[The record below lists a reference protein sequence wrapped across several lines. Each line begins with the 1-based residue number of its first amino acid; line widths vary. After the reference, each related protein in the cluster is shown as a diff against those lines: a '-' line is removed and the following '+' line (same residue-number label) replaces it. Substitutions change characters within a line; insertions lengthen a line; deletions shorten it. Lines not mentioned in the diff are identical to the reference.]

1 MKLKEIKHKSEQLS
15 PTGGEVWAWRS
26 GGAQLGGRG
35 GSVMVENVSRMGDKW
50 PVIYSALYS

>member
-15 PTGGEVWAWRS
+15 PTGGEVWAWRR

-35 GSVMVENVSRMGDKW
+35 GSLMVEKLVEWEING
-50 PVIYSALYS
+50 L